1 MGCLSER
8 VLEMTYLRFGTRLG
22 DLGGEHKATEV
33 PSGVGGVS
41 KQGQA
46 HDWASIL
53 TNVYRAAD
61 GREA

>member
-1 MGCLSER
+1 
-8 VLEMTYLRFGTRLG
+8 MTYLRFGTRLG
-22 DLGGEHKATEV
+22 DLGGELKATEV